1 MSDTSTLTG
10 QDIGQ
15 AERAT
20 RAVLD
25 ALLAETDT
33 TFHQWVVLNL
43 LTDAASPVELDRLV
57 QRLTHGLKIDEPT
70 ALGAV
75 DGVIAKGLVSR
86 SGDPVRLALTPTG
99 DTRFRAVRQGI
110 DQITH
115 RLYDDLPPEDL
126 ATAHRILAIVTE
138 RANAELAG

>member
-1 MSDTSTLTG
+1 MSQTPTLTG

-25 ALLAETDT
+25 ALLAETGT
-33 TFHQWVVLNL
+33 TFHQWVILNVMAG
-43 LTDAASPVELDRLV
+43 AASPVELDPLV
-57 QRLTHGLKIDEPT
+57 QRLTHGLKIDRPT
-70 ALGAV
+70 ALGAIDEV
-75 DGVIAKGLVSR
+75 VAKGLVSR
-86 SGDPVRLALTPTG
+86 SGGPVRLALTPAG
-99 DTRFRAVRQGI
+99 DTRFRAVRHGI